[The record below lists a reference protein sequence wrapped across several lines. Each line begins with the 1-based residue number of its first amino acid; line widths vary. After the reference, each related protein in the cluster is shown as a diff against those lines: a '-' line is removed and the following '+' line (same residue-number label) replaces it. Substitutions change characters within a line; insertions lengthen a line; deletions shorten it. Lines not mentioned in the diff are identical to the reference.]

1 MAEIEIEKK
10 SPIWPWIL
18 LAILIIAAL
27 LYFFVLADDDVDD
40 ADDMNTEQVMD
51 DDEMDNETMEYED
64 AENMQYVKAINEYD
78 TYIKNPEM
86 GVDHEYTNGALMKLI
101 SAVDA
106 TANNLGVNI
115 DADLENA
122 RNEAQQVTE
131 DPMKVTHANSI
142 KDAGQHILKALQ
154 TIQEEKFSNL
164 SGAYSEVD
172 VAFAKIEGAQETLNQ
187 KEEVKSFFT
196 KVSSLLNSMK

>member
-64 AENMQYVKAINEYD
+64 AENMQYVTAINEYD
-78 TYIKNPEM
+78 TYINNPEM

-106 TANNLGVNI
+106 TANNLGVDI

-122 RNEAQQVTE
+122 RNEAQEITE

-154 TIQEEKFSNL
+154 TMQEEKFSNL
-164 SGAYSEVD
+164 SSAYSEVD
-172 VAFAKIEGAQETLNQ
+172 AAFAKIEGGQETLNQ

>member
-78 TYIKNPEM
+78 TYINNPEM

-106 TANNLGVNI
+106 TANNLGVDI

-122 RNEAQQVTE
+122 RNEAQEITE

-154 TIQEEKFSNL
+154 TMQEEKFSNL
-164 SGAYSEVD
+164 SSAYSEVD
-172 VAFAKIEGAQETLNQ
+172 AAFAKIEGAQETLNQ